1 MILGSFNPY
10 NATGKKKHSSGHT
23 TTKGLV
29 ENTLKKKNTELTKQ
43 KECVSGLREY
53 TYEETVTCVEETV
66 ANEELG

>member
-1 MILGSFNPY
+1 MQQGEKTLFWSHYHQRLSRKYI
-10 NATGKKKHSSGHT
+10 KK
-23 TTKGLV
+23 
-29 ENTLKKKNTELTKQ
+29 NNTELTNQ